1 MNTVL
6 QARRCF
12 GIVHQVFICF
22 HFTAI
27 VVTSKGIE
35 MKQSLEK
42 AFLANSAR
50 RVVPTLAGI
59 SLDFQHRTAAVAK
72 VTVAANIN
80 VEPSIGRLP
89 QLQALT
95 ATTEIKPMY
104 WIQFRCHVTA
114 VLFCDLFFNFWSQFF
129 FAALTP
135 MNKHKSVSTLLSC
148 AWECEWKLL
157 RILTQNIRL
166 MLIMQPVKGT
176 QWLTTCLRNN
186 VISWIYSKCGALR
199 SRERQDIA
207 ESEQTIVG

>member
-89 QLQALT
+89 QLQAFT
-95 ATTEIKPMY
+95 ATTEIKPTY
-104 WIQFRCHVTA
+104 
-114 VLFCDLFFNFWSQFF
+114 
-129 FAALTP
+129 
-135 MNKHKSVSTLLSC
+135 
-148 AWECEWKLL
+148 
-157 RILTQNIRL
+157 
-166 MLIMQPVKGT
+166 
-176 QWLTTCLRNN
+176 
-186 VISWIYSKCGALR
+186 
-199 SRERQDIA
+199 
-207 ESEQTIVG
+207 